1 MVGHRCGVCA
11 DHCVSA
17 RTGEVEVVLQD
28 ARILLRHP
36 CGGCGNSLLQW
47 RSDRKTIRRFNPD
60 HRARRR
66 RVLLRLV
73 ETNTWPDG

>member
-17 RTGEVEVVLQD
+17 RTAEVEVVLQD
-28 ARILLRHP
+28 ARVLRRQP
-36 CGGCGNSLLQW
+36 GGSCRNGLLQW
-47 RSDRKTIRRFNPD
+47 RSDRKAIRRFNPD
-60 HRARRR
+60 HRAGSR

-73 ETNTWPDG
+73 ETDARPDG